1 MNGCCRTI
9 KNIIESPLGSSA
21 ATTKLNGLFFIHL
34 ILTYEMAEN
43 KKKIIVYADWLDMFE
58 AMTDDEAGRLIKHF
72 FRYVND
78 LNPKAPDRVT
88 ELVFEPIK
96 AVLKRN
102 LKHWEN
108 RVEQNRNNGTKGGR
122 PKTENNP
129 NKPNGFLDNRKKP
142 DNDNDKDNDNVNDK
156 DNVILN
162 NTSLST
168 NVSKEVEQQAAKS
181 QKHIRFIKPTISDIE
196 VFTQAS
202 NLNLNPDHFFDFY
215 ESKDWMVGKNKMKDW
230 KAAARNWARRN
241 ETPQQ
246 NKNQKPLTQIDY
258 EKQHINS
265 HVYKSLRGFE
275 QSRSIS
281 AGTLKV
287 ARHYLSQTTTVID
300 VHEFARLLDQIENAG
315 GIPDTVDF
323 GTPLWL
329 GLRESEQNDNS
340 GHLRLSLDGT
350 GEFND

>member
-1 MNGCCRTI
+1 MNSYELYRNFFDWCFENPHKVTPSHVAIYCFSVEHCNRLGWKTNFGLPTTMVMEAVGI
-9 KNIIESPLGSSA
+9 KSYNTYIKCFNDLVQFGFIKLVEKSKNQYSANIIALS
-21 ATTKLNGLFFIHL
+21 KF
-34 ILTYEMAEN
+34 N
-43 KKKIIVYADWLDMFE
+43 KALDKALDK
-58 AMTDDEAGRLIKHF
+58 AMIKH
-72 FRYVND
+72 
-78 LNPKAPDRVT
+78 
-88 ELVFEPIK
+88 
-96 AVLKRN
+96 
-102 LKHWEN
+102 
-108 RVEQNRNNGTKGGR
+108 KGKQR
-122 PKTENNP
+122 ESIAQSIDSI
-129 NKPNGFLDNRKKP
+129 NKPIN
-142 DNDNDKDNDNVNDK
+142 
-156 DNVILN
+156 N
-162 NTSLST
+162 NTNIPINQFT
-168 NVSKEVEQQAAKS
+168 IDIEQQAAKS
-181 QKHIRFIKPTISDIE
+181 QKPIRFIKPTISDIE

-215 ESKDWMVGKNKMKDW
+215 ESKDWMIGKNKMKDW

-241 ETPQQ
+241 STTPQH

-281 AGTLKV
+281 ARTLEV

-340 GHLRLSLDGT
+340 GHLRLSIDST
-350 GEFND
+350 GEFDN

>member
-1 MNGCCRTI
+1 
-9 KNIIESPLGSSA
+9 
-21 ATTKLNGLFFIHL
+21 
-34 ILTYEMAEN
+34 MAEN
-43 KKKIIVYADWLDMFE
+43 KKKIIVYTDWLDMFE

-78 LNPKAPDRVT
+78 KDPIAPDRVT

-142 DNDNDKDNDNVNDK
+142 DNDKDNDNDNVNDK
-156 DNVILN
+156 DNDIL

-181 QKHIRFIKPTISDIE
+181 QKSSRFIKPTIDEIRMLN
-196 VFTQAS
+196 AIA
-202 NLNLNPDHFFDFY
+202 NLNIDPEQFFDFY

-241 ETPQQ
+241 STALQQTPSNNLKTQKQ
-246 NKNQKPLTQIDY
+246 NENQHHNAHALKHLR
-258 EKQHINS
+258 
-265 HVYKSLRGFE
+265 SLEREGGFSPRTIE
-275 QSRSIS
+275 I
-281 AGTLKV
+281 
-287 ARHYLSQTTTVID
+287 ARNYCLNEATTVD
-300 VHEFARLLDQIENAG
+300 VYQL
-315 GIPDTVDF
+315 IPK
-323 GTPLWL
+323 
-329 GLRESEQNDNS
+329 LRELEGRVQDADTRHS
-340 GHLRLSLDGT
+340 GNTLWIGS
-350 GEFND
+350 

>member
-1 MNGCCRTI
+1 
-9 KNIIESPLGSSA
+9 
-21 ATTKLNGLFFIHL
+21 
-34 ILTYEMAEN
+34 MAEN

-78 LNPKAPDRVT
+78 KDPIAPDRVT

-102 LKHWEN
+102 LKHWEK

-181 QKHIRFIKPTISDIE
+181 QKPIRFVKPTISDIE

-215 ESKDWMVGKNKMKDW
+215 ESKDWMIGKNKMKDW

-265 HVYKSLRGFE
+265 DVFKHLRGFE
-275 QSRSIS
+275 RTGSIS
-281 AGTLKV
+281 ARTAEV
-287 ARHYLSQTTTVID
+287 ARHYLSQTTTRID
-300 VHEFARLLDQIENAG
+300 VLDFAGLLDKIENEG
-315 GIPDTVDF
+315 GIPDKTDF
-323 GTPLWL
+323 GVPLRIGL
-329 GLRESEQNDNS
+329 GEAEQFDNNSDIRVLPNDTREFDY
-340 GHLRLSLDGT
+340 
-350 GEFND
+350 

>member
-1 MNGCCRTI
+1 MANCTGVF
-9 KNIIESPLGSSA
+9 SLF
-21 ATTKLNGLFFIHL
+21 KLLL
-34 ILTYEMAEN
+34 MAEN

-78 LNPKAPDRVT
+78 KNPIAPDRVT

-108 RVEQNRNNGTKGGR
+108 RVEQNRNNGIKGGR

-129 NKPNGFLDNRKKP
+129 NKPNGFFDNRKKP

-168 NVSKEVEQQAAKS
+168 NVSKEVKQQAAKS
-181 QKHIRFIKPTISDIE
+181 QKPIRFIKPTISDIE

-241 ETPQQ
+241 STTTQQTPSNNLKTQKQ
-246 NKNQKPLTQIDY
+246 NENEHHNAHALK
-258 EKQHINS
+258 H
-265 HVYKSLRGFE
+265 LRSFE
-275 QSRSIS
+275 REGDFSSRTIEI
-281 AGTLKV
+281 
-287 ARHYLSQTTTVID
+287 ARHFCLTTTAHVN
-300 VHEFARLLDQIENAG
+300 VYEL
-315 GIPDTVDF
+315 IPK
-323 GTPLWL
+323 
-329 GLRESEQNDNS
+329 LRELEGRVQNADQGHS
-340 GHLRLSLDGT
+340 GDTLRLG
-350 GEFND
+350 F